1 MTLNKKAESIAS
13 RCLVEPTKWYFE
25 RFLINASMPGRSD
38 LERMYCLYIVEPTEG
53 SLGFAFDQLNRS
65 RGCMQIH
72 RVIRMAL
79 EMACEI
85 ESINWYIYHVD
96 EMARKPPCYVWGYW
110 STSTRPTRP
119 MDSQWVTSTCLW
131 AGMALVGGW
140 PMGRLLTSPWRT
152 YLLYNIL
159 ATYRSHNTMCS
170 D

>member
-1 MTLNKKAESIAS
+1 LQSPTEAMTSNKKAESIAS

-85 ESINWYIYHVD
+85 ESIN
-96 EMARKPPCYVWGYW
+96 
-110 STSTRPTRP
+110 
-119 MDSQWVTSTCLW
+119 
-131 AGMALVGGW
+131 
-140 PMGRLLTSPWRT
+140 
-152 YLLYNIL
+152 
-159 ATYRSHNTMCS
+159 
-170 D
+170 